1 MLQALLKHKLK
12 EAFRDSYFEPS
23 EDSKTSSVFG
33 LLQYLPPQIMWNLLR
48 QSCGNNSSLI
58 EKSGALQDIKFW
70 AKWSAEGDEISNSS
84 YVEPDVFCEFDEFNL
99 IIEAKKD
106 DNSGQYEQQW
116 KNEISAYLN
125 KYPDDEKNLIFIA
138 FGGNKTL
145 KTRMLSVKG
154 QEYLIF
160 SASWQNLLNA
170 INKYKKKCYGIE
182 KRLLSDIVLAFEKH
196 NFFCLEWLETLS
208 NKKCISQNSINIIDF
223 WKFSSI
229 DFLNNFY
236 VNCNHN
242 IKSNFKNIFALWQT
256 H

>member
-33 LLQYLPPQIMWNLLR
+33 LLQYLPAQIMWNLLR
-48 QSCGNNSSLI
+48 QSCGNNSLLI
-58 EKSGALQDIKFW
+58 EKSGELQDIQFW
-70 AKWSAEGDEISNSS
+70 ARWSAEGDEISNSS

-99 IIEAKKD
+99 IVEAKKD

-125 KYPDDEKNLIFIA
+125 EYSDDEKELIFIA

-145 KTRMLSVKG
+145 KTRKLSVKG
-154 QEYLIF
+154 REYIVF
-160 SASWQNLLNA
+160 FASWQNLLNA
-170 INKYKKKCYGIE
+170 TDKCKKESFGTE
-182 KRLLSDIVLAFEKH
+182 RRLLSDIILAFEKH

-208 NKKCISQNSINIIDF
+208 NEKCISQKSVKVIDF

-229 DFLNNFY
+229 DFLNSFY
-236 VNCNHN
+236 ESCNHN
-242 IKSNFKNIFALWQT
+242 INSNSKNTFALWQT

>member
-33 LLQYLPPQIMWNLLR
+33 LLQYLPAQTMWNLLR
-48 QSCGNNSSLI
+48 QSCGDKALLI
-58 EKSGALQDIKFW
+58 EKSGELQDIEFW
-70 AKWSAEGDEISNSS
+70 ARWSAEGDEISNSS

-99 IIEAKKD
+99 IVEAKKD

-116 KNEISAYLN
+116 KNEIGAYLN
-125 KYPDDEKNLIFIA
+125 QYPDNEKKLIFIA

-145 KTRMLSVKG
+145 ATRPISVKG
-154 QEYLIF
+154 QEYIVF

-170 INKYKKKCYGIE
+170 IDKRKKENFGIE
-182 KRLLSDIVLAFEKH
+182 KRLLSDIVFAFEKH

-208 NKKCISQNSINIIDF
+208 NEKCISQKSISLFNS
-223 WKFSSI
+223 WKFGNI
-229 DFLNNFY
+229 DFLSDFY
-236 VNCNHN
+236 TNCNCN
-242 IKSNFKNIFALWQT
+242 INSNSKNILTLW
-256 H
+256 

>member
-12 EAFRDSYFEPS
+12 EAFRDSYFKPS
-23 EDSKTSSVFG
+23 EDSKTSSIFG
-33 LLQYLPPQIMWNLLR
+33 LLQYLPSQIMWNLLR

-58 EKSGALQDIKFW
+58 QESGELQDIQFW
-70 AKWSAEGDEISNSS
+70 ARWSAEGAEISNSN

-125 KYPDDEKNLIFIA
+125 EYPDNKKKLIFVA

-145 KTRMLSVKG
+145 RTRKLSVKG
-154 QEYLIF
+154 QEYIVL
-160 SASWQNLLNA
+160 SASWQNLLNT
-170 INKYKKKCYGIE
+170 IDKYKKECFGIE
-182 KRLLSDIVLAFEKH
+182 KRLLSDIILAFEKH

-208 NKKCISQNSINIIDF
+208 NEKCISKERIKIIDF

-236 VNCNHN
+236 ENCNHN
-242 IKSNFKNIFALWQT
+242 INSNSKNIFTLWQT

>member
-23 EDSKTSSVFG
+23 EDSKTSSIFG
-33 LLQYLPPQIMWNLLR
+33 LLQYLPSQIMWNLLR
-48 QSCGNNSSLI
+48 QSCGDNSSLI
-58 EKSGALQDIKFW
+58 EESGELQDIQFW
-70 AKWSAEGDEISNSS
+70 ARWSAEGDEISNSS
-84 YVEPDVFCEFDEFNL
+84 YVEPDVFCEFDKFNL
-99 IIEAKKD
+99 IIEAKKG

-125 KYPDDEKNLIFIA
+125 EYPNNKKKLIFVA

-145 KTRMLSVKG
+145 KIGELSVKG
-154 QEYLIF
+154 QEYIVF

-170 INKYKKKCYGIE
+170 IDKYKKECFGVE
-182 KRLLSDIVLAFEKH
+182 KRLLSDIILAFEKH

-208 NKKCISQNSINIIDF
+208 NEKCISKGSIKIIDF

-229 DFLNNFY
+229 DFFNNFY
-236 VNCNHN
+236 ENCNHN
-242 IKSNFKNIFALWQT
+242 INSNSKNIFALWQT

>member
-33 LLQYLPPQIMWNLLR
+33 LLQYLPSQILWNLLR
-48 QSCGNNSSLI
+48 QSCGNNSLLI
-58 EKSGALQDIKFW
+58 ETSGELQDIQFW
-70 AKWSAEGDEISNSS
+70 ARWSAEGDEIPNSS
-84 YVEPDVFCEFDEFNL
+84 YVEPDVFCEFDNFNL
-99 IIEAKKD
+99 IVEAKKD
-106 DNSGQYEQQW
+106 DHSGQYEQQW
-116 KNEISAYLN
+116 KNEINAYLN
-125 KYPDDEKNLIFIA
+125 EYPDNKKKLIFIA

-145 KTRMLSVKG
+145 KTRKLPVKG
-154 QEYLIF
+154 QEYIVF

-170 INKYKKKCYGIE
+170 IDKYKKESFGIE
-182 KRLLSDIVLAFEKH
+182 KRLLSDIILAFEKH
-196 NFFCLEWLETLS
+196 KFFCLEWLETLS
-208 NKKCISQNSINIIDF
+208 NKKYISQASTKVMYF

-236 VNCNHN
+236 ENNN
-242 IKSNFKNIFALWQT
+242 ININSNFKNIFALWQT

>member
-33 LLQYLPPQIMWNLLR
+33 LLQYLPTQTMWNLLR

-58 EKSGALQDIKFW
+58 EKSGELQNIQFW
-70 AKWSAEGDEISNSS
+70 TRWSAEGDEISNSN
-84 YVEPDVFCEFDEFNL
+84 YVEPDIFCEFDNFNL

-106 DNSGQYEQQW
+106 DYSGQYEQQW
-116 KNEISAYLN
+116 KNEINAYLN
-125 KYPDDEKNLIFIA
+125 EYPDNDKQLIFIA

-145 KTRMLSVKG
+145 KTRKLLVNK
-154 QEYLIF
+154 QEYIIF

-170 INKYKKKCYGIE
+170 IDRYKKESSGVE
-182 KRLLSDIVLAFEKH
+182 KRLLSDIILAFEKH

-208 NKKCISQNSINIIDF
+208 NKKHILQASTKIIDF

-229 DFLNNFY
+229 DFLNSFY
-236 VNCNHN
+236 ENNN
-242 IKSNFKNIFALWQT
+242 ISINSNSKNTFALWQT